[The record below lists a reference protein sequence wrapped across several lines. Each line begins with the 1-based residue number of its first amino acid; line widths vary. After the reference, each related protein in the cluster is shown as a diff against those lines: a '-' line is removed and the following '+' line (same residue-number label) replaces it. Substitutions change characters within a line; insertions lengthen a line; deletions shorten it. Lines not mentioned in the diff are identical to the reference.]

1 MKPMAYALKHFSFE
15 FKFLYLQESHFY
27 HRAEHCIV
35 GENKDDLND
44 GTLKGGIYMKGK
56 WPKAYQGSRFG
67 VCTDDMSG

>member
-1 MKPMAYALKHFSFE
+1 MNHQHFLALTGTSSIK
-15 FKFLYLQESHFY
+15 ESHFY

-44 GTLKGGIYMKGK
+44 GTLIGGIYMKGK
-56 WPKAYQGSRFG
+56 CPKAYQGSRFG